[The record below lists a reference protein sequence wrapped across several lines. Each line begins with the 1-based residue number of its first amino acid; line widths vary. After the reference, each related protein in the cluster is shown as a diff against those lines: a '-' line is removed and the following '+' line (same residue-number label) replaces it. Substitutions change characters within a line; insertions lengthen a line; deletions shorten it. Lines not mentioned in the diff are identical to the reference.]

1 MRLALRYGDK
11 ERDIPNSKY
20 ICSTLN
26 RPTLKGGELPR
37 NRRAPSLRVPPESV
51 RQGDVADDD
60 GSPTIGQGGTGTTS
74 CGSRGPP
81 KASERRGGGVE
92 KLSCPQYKCCM
103 VGTGM
108 KCKMMR
114 LPVRK
119 AGSGSG
125 KRLHPLSRIWRW
137 RKVFVSF
144 ILSNMTRLVCS
155 KVVQR
160 IKNR

>member
-81 KASERRGGGVE
+81 KASERRGGGGRETELPSVQVLYGRHRHEVQDDAPPGTQGWVWVWEATSPVVKDLALEKSLRVIYSVE
-92 KLSCPQYKCCM
+92 YDP
-103 VGTGM
+103 
-108 KCKMMR
+108 
-114 LPVRK
+114 
-119 AGSGSG
+119 
-125 KRLHPLSRIWRW
+125 SR
-137 RKVFVSF
+137 VFKG
-144 ILSNMTRLVCS
+144 CAED
-155 KVVQR
+155 
-160 IKNR
+160 